1 MASQPRPNHAIE
13 WTPGIHG
20 ANSPYGNPRLLFR
33 AITSQTINEY
43 DRPRISSRNEWNRR
57 HLWLVH
63 NRLLPRYRSR
73 CCDPRIY
80 VDQAVPRDPQ
90 KMKTVALKNPGT
102 GEFTMMQ
109 LTGFGSISEDDRS
122 QYATAS
128 SLSSVDTRVTTL
140 EDTSVGIVDG
150 GRAALQYTEAT
161 DIDGGSA
168 SL

>member
-1 MASQPRPNHAIE
+1 
-13 WTPGIHG
+13 
-20 ANSPYGNPRLLFR
+20 
-33 AITSQTINEY
+33 
-43 DRPRISSRNEWNRR
+43 
-57 HLWLVH
+57 
-63 NRLLPRYRSR
+63 
-73 CCDPRIY
+73 
-80 VDQAVPRDPQ
+80 
-90 KMKTVALKNPGT
+90 MKTVALKNPNT

-109 LTGFGSISEDDRS
+109 LTGFGNISEDDRS

-150 GRAALQYTEAT
+150 GRASLQYTEAT